1 MIYSILQILYLS
13 VSNDI
18 VSSKFGSLVCDD
30 FLCFVTSPCPGS
42 GVVIDCI
49 DS

>member
-13 VSNDI
+13 VANDI
-18 VSSKFGSLVCDD
+18 VSSKFGSLMYDV
-30 FLCFVTSPCPGS
+30 FLCFITCQGLGS
-42 GVVIDCI
+42 GVVIDCM